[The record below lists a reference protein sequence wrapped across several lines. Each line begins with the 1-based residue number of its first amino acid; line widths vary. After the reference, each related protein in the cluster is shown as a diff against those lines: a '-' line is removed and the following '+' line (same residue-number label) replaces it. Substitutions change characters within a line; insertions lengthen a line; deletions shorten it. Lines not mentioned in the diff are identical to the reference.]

1 MKWKRNLVLIFMLL
15 AGVIV
20 GSLITGATT
29 GIPFLSWLSYGN
41 SVGLSV
47 DNPMVLDLAVLQL
60 AFGFQFSIN
69 VAQIICVILAICMY
83 KGLVNKL

>member
-20 GSLITGATT
+20 GSLIAGSAAKVPYL
-29 GIPFLSWLSYGN
+29 GWLSYGN
-41 SVGLSV
+41 SIGIPVN
-47 DNPMVLDLAVLQL
+47 DPMVLDLAVLQL
-60 AFGFQFSIN
+60 AFGFQFEVN
-69 VAQIICVILAICMY
+69 VAQIICIILAICMY